1 MAACGVS
8 AAFLTPQGLGQW
20 PRCLHLHKESRNKEA
35 AGPGEEGLLAAA
47 AAPAAHT
54 GSPDG
59 PACLPWSHPLFS
71 PGMQCLHL
79 SVGRQLCV

>member
-8 AAFLTPQGLGQW
+8 AAFLTPKGLGQW
-20 PRCLHLHKESRNKEA
+20 PRCPHLHKESRNKEA
-35 AGPGEEGLLAAA
+35 ADPEEEGLLA

-59 PACLPWSHPLFS
+59 PACLLRSHPPFS

-79 SVGRQLCV
+79 